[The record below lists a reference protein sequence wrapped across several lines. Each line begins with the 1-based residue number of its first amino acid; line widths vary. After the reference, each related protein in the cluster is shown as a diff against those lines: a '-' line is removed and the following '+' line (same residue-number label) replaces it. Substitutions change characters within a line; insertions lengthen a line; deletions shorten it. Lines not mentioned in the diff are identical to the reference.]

1 MSGEIYHTREDQMKR
16 KTIIIAGFF
25 LISFLLG
32 GCRLFYIDTES
43 IIATEVAEAID
54 EKFAKMEDVDQ
65 NGESEAEIAEQT
77 TPVPYPT
84 CTPNPTQEP
93 QTIYAYSY
101 SNVIGTP
108 GGCHNAIFISETIP
122 DNTEFASGDGFI
134 KSWTI
139 QNTGYCKWN
148 TNYRLVFLS
157 GDAMGGDTFTYLH
170 KSVSPGESI
179 TLTANLTAP
188 STSGTYRGEWR
199 VQSDLGINFA
209 RFWVQ
214 IVVK

>member
-1 MSGEIYHTREDQMKR
+1 MKR

-32 GCRLFYIDTES
+32 GCRLFFIDTES

-54 EKFAKMEDVDQ
+54 EKFAEMEDVDQ
-65 NGESEAEIAEQT
+65 DVESKTEIAEQV
-77 TPVPYPT
+77 TPIPYPT
-84 CTPNPTQEP
+84 CTPDPTQEP
-93 QTIYAYSY
+93 QTYYAYSY

-108 GGCHNAIFISETIP
+108 GGCLNAIFISETVR
-122 DNTEFASGDGFI
+122 DNTVFAPSDGFI

-139 QNTGYCKWN
+139 QNTGYCDWN

-157 GDAMGGDTFTYLH
+157 GDAMGGDTFTYLPET
-170 KSVSPGESI
+170 VSPGENI
-179 TLTANLTAP
+179 TLTVNLTAP

-199 VQSDLGINFA
+199 VQSSLGVNFA